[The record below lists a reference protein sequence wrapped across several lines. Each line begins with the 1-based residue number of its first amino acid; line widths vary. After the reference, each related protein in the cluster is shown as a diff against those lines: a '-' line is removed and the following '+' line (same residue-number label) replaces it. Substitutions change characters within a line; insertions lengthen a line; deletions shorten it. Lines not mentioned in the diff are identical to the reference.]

1 MLTTTPPDRFLSYA
15 QVAKLVGLDIDTLKH
30 GGCGTN
36 EIPRI
41 KLGRRTLFSFNAVQ
55 SWMAAKAREAEEAK
69 RRSNIVVIDL
79 VAEKNK
85 RRRAVEKTLTT
96 IINGGRYK

>member
-1 MLTTTPPDRFLSYA
+1 MSSKTPDRFLNYA
-15 QVAKLVGLDIDTLKH
+15 EVAELIGLDVDTLKH
-30 GGCGTN
+30 GGCETN

-55 SWMAAKAREAEEAK
+55 NWMAAKAREAEEAK
-69 RRSNIVVIDL
+69 RRSEMRVVDL
-79 VAEKNK
+79 VAEKNR
-85 RRRAVEKTLTT
+85 RRRAVENTMKT